1 MNRYTLKLASRA
13 NVIAA
18 HEALGRLG
26 SAVTELGELQ
36 EDNAET
42 WFLLADLDRNWWEI
56 TSSSEPN
63 PLPLC

>member
-1 MNRYTLKLASRA
+1 MNRYTLKLANRA
-13 NVIAA
+13 DVIAA

-26 SAVTELGELQ
+26 SAVTELGELR
-36 EDNAET
+36 EDNAEA

-63 PLPLC
+63 PLAM